1 MDHFL
6 CGGNSGGSGGGG
18 SDVDGDGSGNSNGD
32 GGGGDDSGGNGDD
45 KGGGSGSG
53 YGGGDN
59 GDLIRAIAAPEMAS
73 ASTRTRIKWQK
84 LEETK
89 QRKSMTRPC
98 ECATSS
104 SSQEQG
110 IGNVEE
116 DNTKEDVCSS
126 GCATP
131 KAKRFR
137 IPEVLTCPP
146 APKKRRVMP
155 NCSSNRSPIAFF
167 ASPDIELFFF
177 SALRNV
183 SA

>member
-1 MDHFL
+1 M
-6 CGGNSGGSGGGG
+6 
-18 SDVDGDGSGNSNGD
+18 
-32 GGGGDDSGGNGDD
+32 
-45 KGGGSGSG
+45 
-53 YGGGDN
+53 
-59 GDLIRAIAAPEMAS
+59 APS
-73 ASTRTRIKWQK
+73 SITTTQIKWQK

-89 QRKSMTRPC
+89 QQRSMTRPC
-98 ECATSS
+98 EHATASS

-110 IGNVEE
+110 FTNVEE
-116 DNTKEDVCSS
+116 DGSEGVCSS
-126 GCATP
+126 VCATP

-146 APKKRRVMP
+146 APKKRRALVIP
-155 NCSSNRSPIAFF
+155 NCSSNRSPVTFF

>member
-1 MDHFL
+1 
-6 CGGNSGGSGGGG
+6 
-18 SDVDGDGSGNSNGD
+18 
-32 GGGGDDSGGNGDD
+32 
-45 KGGGSGSG
+45 
-53 YGGGDN
+53 
-59 GDLIRAIAAPEMAS
+59 MAS
-73 ASTRTRIKWQK
+73 TSTRTRTKWKK

-89 QRKSMTRPC
+89 QKQKRSITRPC
-98 ECATSS
+98 EYASSS

-110 IGNVEE
+110 IGNINVEE
-116 DNTKEDVCSS
+116 DSNEDVCSS

-177 SALRNV
+177 SALRKV
-183 SA
+183 PREYEVQFTSVESKMFSG